1 VSTPSD
7 HLLETV
13 AELLVESGYEGVS
26 VRKVATRAGV
36 SIGAVQHHFPSKDA
50 MLTAAMDLMSRQ
62 FQTRLEA
69 RVSPDATA
77 EQALRTVADELLG
90 IGPERHAADVLWT
103 QRLARAAVDAETA
116 ARHAREWQ
124 EVEDLLTGLLW
135 AARPAQGQEWAR
147 REAGFLLA
155 LLDGLAAALLVEPG
169 RMPPERAQEMLQR
182 HLEVV
187 LGPFDDT
194 SRAGVADIGSA
205 RTARDQPP
213 VERDVP
219 PDRQR

>member
-50 MLTAAMDLMSRQ
+50 MLTAAMELMSRQ
-62 FQTRLEA
+62 FQARLEA
-69 RVSPDATA
+69 RVMPDATA
-77 EQALRTVADELLG
+77 EEALRTVADELLG
-90 IGPERHAADVLWT
+90 IGPERRAADVLWT
-103 QRLARAAVDAETA
+103 LQLARAAVDADTA

-124 EVEDLLTGLLW
+124 QVEDLLTGLLW
-135 AARPAQGQEWAR
+135 AARPARGQDWAR
-147 REAGFLLA
+147 REGGFLLA

-169 RMPPERAQEMLQR
+169 RMPAERAQGMLER
-182 HLEVV
+182 HLELV
-187 LGPFDDT
+187 LGP
-194 SRAGVADIGSA
+194 SANSAGPGMAEAASA
-205 RTARDQPP
+205 RSGRDQLP
-213 VERDVP
+213 VDRKVSS
-219 PDRQR
+219 DRQR